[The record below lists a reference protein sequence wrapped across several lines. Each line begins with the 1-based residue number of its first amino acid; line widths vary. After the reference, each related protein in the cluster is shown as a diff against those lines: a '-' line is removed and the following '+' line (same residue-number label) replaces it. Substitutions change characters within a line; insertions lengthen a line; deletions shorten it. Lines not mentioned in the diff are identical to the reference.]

1 MTTDSITTDTRTGDS
16 VTSDATDLDSMTT
29 QMRTRPSAVVLFARR
44 YRLATAGALV
54 VIIFLVVGLSADWIA
69 PRDPNRISVSD
80 ALQTPSVDYW
90 LGTDHNGRDL
100 LSRIIFGARISM
112 VISFSS
118 VGIAAVIGV
127 ILGNLS
133 AWYRSLEMP
142 IMRLVDVMLSFP
154 GLITALAIISILGP
168 GLQNVVIAIVMFHIP
183 QFARL
188 THGLVLGAKEQVYV
202 LSALSVGT
210 GDFRIMLRHI
220 LPNILAPII
229 VQISLLIPDAIMTTA
244 ALSFLGLG
252 VTPPTAEWGSMLQDS
267 LRWARLAP
275 HLMIFPGLALMLV
288 VFAFN
293 VFGDGLRAA
302 LDPTVGAR

>member
-1 MTTDSITTDTRTGDS
+1 MTSE
-16 VTSDATDLDSMTT
+16 LKP
-29 QMRTRPSAVVLFARR
+29 RPSPLLRLIR
-44 YRLATAGALV
+44 HHRLAAAGAFIV
-54 VIIFLVVGLSADWIA
+54 VIFLFVGLGADWIA
-69 PRDPNRISVSD
+69 PHDPNRISVRN
-80 ALQTPSVDYW
+80 ALQTPNAENW

-100 LSRIIFGARISM
+100 LSRIIHGARISM
-112 VISFSS
+112 VISFSA
-118 VGIAAVIGV
+118 VGIAAVLGV
-127 ILGNLS
+127 LLGNLS

-142 IMRLVDVMLSFP
+142 IMRMVDVMLSFP
-154 GLITALAIISILGP
+154 GIITALAIISILGP
-168 GLQNVVIAIVMFHIP
+168 GLENVVIAIVMFHIP

-188 THGLVLGAKEQVYV
+188 THGLVLGAKEQAYV
-202 LSALSVGT
+202 LSALSVGSR
-210 GDFRIMLRHI
+210 DSRIMLRHI
-220 LPNILAPII
+220 LPNIGAPII

-275 HLMIFPGLALMLV
+275 HVMVFPGLTLMLV

-302 LDPTVGAR
+302 LDPTVGVR